1 MGRQPLSPPPPPL
14 SSPLSPPVSSPHE
27 RPKAVPL
34 VLILAIAGIS
44 FAGPLTRLSHAEPLA
59 IAIGRLAF
67 SLLMIGTILAVNG
80 QWRQWKTLSRGDL
93 LSAVAAGV
101 FLAVHFWSWISSI
114 GMTSVAA
121 SVVLVNLSPVIVAG
135 GSALWLGERP
145 SYRQGMGIAIALLGA
160 IVLASADFQ
169 GGAGTSAVSSSRALI
184 GDLLAVVGAIT
195 VSVYL
200 LAGRR
205 VRQKLDLWP
214 YVGLVYGVCF
224 VVVLAIALARG
235 TPIVPQPP
243 RELLLFAALAIG
255 PMMLGHTGFN
265 WALRY
270 LPAYVVSLVALCE
283 PVGATILAALLP
295 GIAEHPG
302 PLTLLGGAIV
312 LGGVVLTTSKRS

>member
-1 MGRQPLSPPPPPL
+1 MGDQPFSRT
-14 SSPLSPPVSSPHE
+14 HD
-27 RPKAVPL
+27 RPKTVPL

-59 IAIGRLAF
+59 IAVWRLGF
-67 SLLMIGTILAVNG
+67 SLAIVGAILAGTG
-80 QWRQWKTLSRGDL
+80 QWRQWKSLSRGDL
-93 LSAVAAGV
+93 VSAVAAGV
-101 FLAVHFWSWISSI
+101 FLAAHFWSWIASI

-121 SVVLVNLSPVIVAG
+121 SVVLVNMSPVIVVV
-135 GSALWLGERP
+135 GSAFWLGERP
-145 SYRQGMGIAIALLGA
+145 TYRQAIGISIALLGA
-160 IVLASADFQ
+160 VVLASADFLNAPVAVDLALA
-169 GGAGTSAVSSSRALI
+169 GGSGNAASIGIPFSRAI
-184 GDLLAVVGAIT
+184 VGDLLAVIGAIT

-224 VVVLAIALARG
+224 VTVFAIALLLGVPLA
-235 TPIVPQPP
+235 PQPE
-243 RELLLFAALAIG
+243 RELLIFAALAIG

-270 LPAYVVSLVALCE
+270 LPAYVVSLVALGE
-283 PVGATILAALLP
+283 PVGATILAAILP
-295 GIAEHPG
+295 GIAEHPR

-312 LGGVVLTTSKRS
+312 LAGVVLTTSKKS

>member
-1 MGRQPLSPPPPPL
+1 MGAPTISPQDSQPFQ
-14 SSPLSPPVSSPHE
+14 
-27 RPKAVPL
+27 RPNTVPL

-67 SLLMIGTILAVNG
+67 ALAMIFTVLAFNG
-80 QWRQWKTLSRGDL
+80 QWRQWKTLSRGDF
-93 LSAVAAGV
+93 LSAVAAGL
-101 FLAVHFWSWISSI
+101 FLAAHFWSWIASI

-121 SVVLVNLSPVIVAG
+121 SVVLVNISPVIVAG

-145 SYRQGMGIAIALLGA
+145 TYRQGLGIAIALIGA
-160 IVLASADFQ
+160 VVLASADFQ
-169 GGAGTSAVSSSRALI
+169 GGAGSISSSRALV

-224 VVVLAIALARG
+224 VAVLAIALVRG
-235 TPIVPQPP
+235 TPLLPQPS
-243 RELLLFAALAIG
+243 RELYIFAALAAG

-283 PVGATILAALLP
+283 PVGATILAATLP

-302 PLTLLGGAIV
+302 PITLLGGAIV
-312 LGGVVLTTSKRS
+312 LGGVVLTLSKRPS

>member
-1 MGRQPLSPPPPPL
+1 MGDQTLSQAHA
-14 SSPLSPPVSSPHE
+14 PHE
-27 RPKAVPL
+27 RPRAVPF

-67 SLLMIGTILAVNG
+67 SLIMIGAILAFNG
-80 QWRQWKTLSRGDL
+80 QWRQWKTLSRGDF
-93 LSAVAAGV
+93 LSAVAAGL
-101 FLAVHFWSWISSI
+101 FLAVHFWSWIASI

-145 SYRQGMGIAIALLGA
+145 TYRQGMGIAIALIGA
-160 IVLASADFQ
+160 VVLASADFQ
-169 GGAGTSAVSSSRALI
+169 GGAGTSSGSSSRAVI

-224 VVVLAIALARG
+224 VAVLSIALVRG
-235 TPIVPQPP
+235 TPLLPQPS
-243 RELLLFAALAIG
+243 RELYLFAALALG

-283 PVGATILAALLP
+283 PVGATILAATLP

-302 PLTLLGGAIV
+302 PLTLLGGVIV